1 MTDFS
6 LMFAAGRDY
15 SANKPAL
22 PAVGAAFGG
31 SGPYANYVLVST
43 IPAST
48 ARNNVEVLNP
58 SGAQIVIILDD
69 GTAAAGAPPN
79 NATIVP
85 LGGGSGAGAQGGGWS
100 DQTFKG
106 RLQIYA
112 LSASAFVS
120 ARVT

>member
-48 ARNNVEVLNP
+48 ARNNVDIENIS
-58 SGAQIVIILDD
+58 SGPIAVVRDD
-69 GTAAAGAPPN
+69 GTAASGAAPT
-79 NATIVP
+79 NASVFA
-85 LGGGSGAGAQGGGWS
+85 LGGGASAGAQGGSWS
-100 DQTFKG
+100 STTFKG

-112 LSASAFVS
+112 PSSTAV
-120 ARVT
+120 VTVMVD